1 MVTIWLGVGNH
12 RCMTCN
18 FLPTLL
24 LLLFDDNKI
33 KVARKPGKKQ
43 KQNPVGCT
51 REGKRPKRN
60 IREGYKAGKT
70 LVTLHPNKCNGYM
83 LFPNINKLYHDQ
95 ENITSLWN
103 FMNKKNIKSFHNK
116 FWSV

>member
-1 MVTIWLGVGNH
+1 MRAKTK
-12 RCMTCN
+12 TKSSTE
-18 FLPTLL
+18 PKQLL

-60 IREGYKAGKT
+60 IREG
-70 LVTLHPNKCNGYM
+70 
-83 LFPNINKLYHDQ
+83 
-95 ENITSLWN
+95 
-103 FMNKKNIKSFHNK
+103 
-116 FWSV
+116 